1 MSSPPDIQNSA
12 VVGSKSS
19 RLFALDA
26 LRGLIIVT
34 MALDHANHFIAHQHS
49 PGEYWTGGFPVF
61 YNPLAFLTRFVTH
74 PVAPGFSFLLG
85 VGMYLFA
92 QSRMK
97 RGWSKW
103 AITQHFFIRGAF
115 LIALQLLVVNRAWQ
129 AGPGGFP
136 DVYIGVLVALGGGMI
151 IGSLLLWLQPQILI
165 VLGIVLFV
173 GTEFLHPDPILQNKM
188 EGEVYELLLLRPGGT
203 SSLWSN
209 YPILPWLETVVFGL
223 VFGSWVAK
231 DPKMAFKR
239 ALQLG
244 VVFLLTFVALRA
256 FDGFGNIR
264 PRFGNTWMDLLGVV
278 KYPPAMTFTLLTM
291 GINLIVLWAF
301 AQVGER
307 LVRYLQP
314 LIVFGKVPMFFYI
327 LHLFLFLGLGRWL
340 TPEGTSIPAMYP
352 YWILGLLLLF
362 PLCLWFGNFKHRQST
377 KSVLRFL

>member
-1 MSSPPDIQNSA
+1 MNTQPEIQNSA
-12 VVGSKSS
+12 IVGSKSS

-26 LRGLIIVT
+26 LRGLIMVS

-49 PGEYWTGGFPVF
+49 PGEYWGGGFPVF
-61 YNPLAFLTRFVTH
+61 INPLPFLTRFVTH
-74 PVAPGFSFLLG
+74 PVAPGFSFLMG

-92 QSRMK
+92 HSRMK

-103 AITQHFFIRGAF
+103 AVTQHFFVRGAL

-136 DVYIGVLVALGGGMI
+136 DVYIGVLMALGGGMI
-151 IGSLLLWLQPQILI
+151 IGSLLLWLRPQILI
-165 VLGIVLFV
+165 LVGIGLFV
-173 GTEFLHPDPILQNKM
+173 GTEFLHPEASLWDKLSVDVPN
-188 EGEVYELLLLRPGGT
+188 LLVVRPGGT
-203 SSLWSN
+203 ASLWSN

-223 VFGSWVAK
+223 VFGSWVAQ

-244 VVFLLTFVALRA
+244 VAFLAIFVVIRA

-264 PRFGNTWMDLLGVV
+264 PRMGNTWMDFLGVV

-291 GINLIVLWAF
+291 GINLTVLWAF
-301 AQVGER
+301 AQVAER
-307 LVRYLQP
+307 FKRYLQP
-314 LIVFGKVPMFFYI
+314 LVVFGKVPMFFYV
-327 LHLFLFLGLGRWL
+327 LHLFLYLSLGRWL
-340 TPEGTSIPAMYP
+340 TPDGTSIPAMYP
-352 YWILGLLLLF
+352 YWILGLLILF
-362 PLCLWFGNFKHRQST
+362 PLCLWFGRFKHRQSA